1 MFNKQIVSF
10 LLLIIAAGVIIA
22 PAYAQST
29 NYTISGNITF
39 PNETNY
45 NNVTVSDLTI
55 TVYDM
60 TGFAAAK
67 TTPAADGTFSI
78 GVSNPGMYNISVY
91 PHELNL
97 ANITTNT
104 SYLYQ
109 YPDNQVR
116 FQSARVNND
125 TRNAVIQISGEKVLA
140 PTATAVVNYPPT
152 ATPTPTPGFGPIL
165 LIVGLIGAAAAIAY
179 SRK

>member
-10 LLLIIAAGVIIA
+10 LLLIIAAGVLIA

-39 PNETNY
+39 PDETNY

-67 TTPAADGTFSI
+67 TNPTANGNFSI
-78 GVSNPGMYNISVY
+78 SVPSAGTYNISVY
-91 PHELNL
+91 PTQLTL
-97 ANITTNT
+97 ANLTTNT
-104 SYLYQ
+104 SYFYQ
-109 YPDNQVR
+109 YPDNTAR
-116 FQSARVNND
+116 FQSAKVNNN
-125 TRNAVIQISGEKVLA
+125 TTNAVVQIYGVKVLA
-140 PTATAVVNYPPT
+140 PTATAVINYP
-152 ATPTPTPGFGPIL
+152 ATPTPTATPGFGPIL
-165 LIVGLIGAAAAIAY
+165 VFIGLIGAAAAVVY
-179 SRK
+179 TRK

>member
-10 LLLIIAAGVIIA
+10 LLLIIAAGVLIA

-29 NYTISGNITF
+29 NYTISGKITF

-45 NNVTVSDLTI
+45 NNVSVSDLTI

-67 TTPAADGTFSI
+67 T
-78 GVSNPGMYNISVY
+78 NPTANGNFTISVTSPDTYNISVY
-91 PHELNL
+91 PTELTL
-97 ANITTNT
+97 ADLTTNT

-109 YPDNQVR
+109 YPDNKAR
-116 FQSARVNND
+116 FQTATVNNSSK
-125 TRNAVIQISGEKVLA
+125 NAVIEIVGVKTQVV
-140 PTATAVVNYPPT
+140 TATPVVNYPAT
-152 ATPTPTPGFGPIL
+152 ATPTATPGFGPIL
-165 LIVGLIGAAAAIAY
+165 IIVGLIGAAAAVVY
-179 SRK
+179 TRK

>member
-10 LLLIIAAGVIIA
+10 LLLIIAAVVLIA

-45 NNVTVSDLTI
+45 NNVSVSDLTI

-60 TGFAAAK
+60 SGVGAA
-67 TTPAADGTFSI
+67 TTNPKADGTFSLS
-78 GVSNPGMYNISVY
+78 VTAPGAYNISVY
-91 PHELNL
+91 PHELSL
-97 ANITTNT
+97 ANLTTNT

-109 YPDNQVR
+109 YPDNTNR
-116 FQSARVNND
+116 YQSVLVNNN
-125 TRNAVIQISGEKVLA
+125 TTSAFVQIWGTKVLA
-140 PTATAVVNYPPT
+140 PMATTVVNYPPST
-152 ATPTPTPGFGPIL
+152 TPTTTPGFGPIL
-165 LIVGLIGAAAAIAY
+165 IIVGLIGAASVVAY
-179 SRK
+179 TRR